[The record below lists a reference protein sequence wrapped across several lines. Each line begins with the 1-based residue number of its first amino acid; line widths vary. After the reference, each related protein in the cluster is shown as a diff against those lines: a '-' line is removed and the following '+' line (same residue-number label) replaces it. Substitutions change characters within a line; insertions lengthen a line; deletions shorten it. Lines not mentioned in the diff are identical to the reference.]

1 MSPTSEFSLQIEWEW
16 ETRLAFIGFGYLTC
30 VSSVELAARAIDP
43 LIVSPLNGNEKRS
56 IRRGVRHMR
65 QLWKVSRAVLTGLAI
80 GLVAKSGSV
89 AFAQCAN
96 GSCGG
101 TMAGSYV
108 PGGMGSG
115 GTDSFANLLGKGTQP
130 LFDNYFTRGYANN
143 AEAALY
149 MSPIG
154 VPGWVG
160 HTYNTYQPLYPHQF
174 LYQHHDRYHSYYDQG
189 MGLNRT
195 SAKYYAP
202 PVRTAGK
209 KVYKMLEIPR

>member
-1 MSPTSEFSLQIEWEW
+1 
-16 ETRLAFIGFGYLTC
+16 
-30 VSSVELAARAIDP
+30 
-43 LIVSPLNGNEKRS
+43 
-56 IRRGVRHMR
+56 MR
-65 QLWKVSRAVLTGLAI
+65 QLRKVTTIALMGLGM
-80 GLVAKSGSV
+80 GLVANGAST

-101 TMAGSYV
+101 SMAGSYV

-115 GTDSFANLLGKGTQP
+115 GMDSFGNLLGKGTQP
-130 LFDNYFTRGYANN
+130 LFDNYFTRGNANS

-189 MGLNRT
+189 TGLNRT
-195 SAKYYAP
+195 HAKYYAP

-209 KVYKMLEIPR
+209 KVYKMIEIPR

>member
-1 MSPTSEFSLQIEWEW
+1 M
-16 ETRLAFIGFGYLTC
+16 R
-30 VSSVELAARAIDP
+30 R
-43 LIVSPLNGNEKRS
+43 
-56 IRRGVRHMR
+56 IRNVT
-65 QLWKVSRAVLTGLAI
+65 KTVLMGLAM
-80 GLVAKSGSV
+80 GVLVQVQNTAS
-89 AFAQCAN
+89 AQCSS

-101 TMAGSYV
+101 SMAGSYV
-108 PGGMGSG
+108 PYGTGSG
-115 GTDSFANLLGKGTQP
+115 GADSFASLLGKGTQP
-130 LFDNYFTRGYANN
+130 LFDNYFTRGHANQ

-174 LYQHHDRYHSYYDQG
+174 LYQHHDRYHSYYDHG

-195 SAKYYAP
+195 HAKYLAP

-209 KVYKMLEIPR
+209 HVYKMLEIPR